1 MAIKRAFLFFL
12 MAALTAGGLSAQ
24 WRDDVNRLFSRGRNY
39 KAVAEAVLPAYDT
52 LEAADKPDAAALLAF
67 CYGRQSDIPNETR
80 WIFEYFEIGKAKDSG
95 FVFLDFLNQTDILGY
110 LNVWKMR
117 YPYVSEISLVKG
129 VGNEVIIPQGLMP
142 LVIDVS
148 GEAYYKFSLG
158 GNVLEAGQFKSG
170 FNIIGLDATELFL
183 NPGRRTYLLELKSGN
198 LVLKKEIVL
207 DVEVTS
213 PLSLPKPALSPT
225 RGRKV
230 EFSLSMYVGGELVMT
245 SRKTE
250 TPVSWKLDVPVNTL
264 TKGWNP
270 NYWINRDRP
279 DPMRNSIDIVS
290 AVSAI
295 YNLLKDLLKKKNK
308 NDPEPPKIQTVQ
320 DLSLVFPQKDPEG
333 KDREMRVSIR
343 LRSKNLPYG
352 LSPP

>member
-1 MAIKRAFLFFL
+1 

-24 WRDDVNRLFSRGRNY
+24 WRDEVTRLFSRGKNY

-52 LEAADKPDAAALLAF
+52 LEAEDKPDAAALLAF
-67 CYGRQSDIPNETR
+67 CYARQSDIPKETR
-80 WIFEYFEIGKAKDSG
+80 WIVEYFETGKAKDSG
-95 FVFLDFLNQTDILGY
+95 FVFLDFLSQTDILGY
-110 LNVWKMR
+110 LNVWKMQ
-117 YPYVSEISLVKG
+117 YPFVSEISLVKG
-129 VGNEVIIPQGLMP
+129 VGNDVIIPQGLMP

-170 FNIIGLDATELFL
+170 FNVIGLDATELFL
-183 NPGRRTYLLELKSGN
+183 NPGRRTYFLELKAGR
-198 LVLKKEIVL
+198 LVLKKEIDL
-207 DVEVTS
+207 DIEVTS
-213 PLSLPKPALSPT
+213 PLSLPKPAASPA
-225 RGRKV
+225 RGRPV
-230 EFSLSMYVGGELVMT
+230 EFSLSLYVGGELVMT

-250 TPVSWKLDVPVNTL
+250 TAVSWKLDVPVNTL
-264 TKGWNP
+264 TWGWNP
-270 NYWINRDRP
+270 DYWINRDKP

-295 YNLLKDLLKKKNK
+295 YNLLKDLLKKKDK

-333 KDREMRVSIR
+333 KDREMRVAIR
-343 LRSKNLPYG
+343 LRTKNLPYVI
-352 LSPP
+352 SPS

>member
-1 MAIKRAFLFFL
+1 
-12 MAALTAGGLSAQ
+12 
-24 WRDDVNRLFSRGRNY
+24 
-39 KAVAEAVLPAYDT
+39 
-52 LEAADKPDAAALLAF
+52 
-67 CYGRQSDIPNETR
+67 
-80 WIFEYFEIGKAKDSG
+80 
-95 FVFLDFLNQTDILGY
+95 
-110 LNVWKMR
+110 MR

-129 VGNEVIIPQGLMP
+129 VGHEVIIPQGLMP
-142 LVIDVS
+142 IVIDIS

-170 FNIIGLDATELFL
+170 FNVLGLDATELFL

-198 LVLKKEIVL
+198 LVLKKEIDL

-213 PLSLPKPALSPT
+213 PLSLPKPAPSLA
-225 RGRKV
+225 RGRRV

-264 TKGWNP
+264 TWGWKP
-270 NYWINRDRP
+270 DYWINRDKP

-295 YNLLKDLLKKKNK
+295 YNLLKELFKKKNT
-308 NDPEPPKIQTVQ
+308 NDPDPPKIQTVQ

-343 LRSKNLPYG
+343 LRSKNLPYV

>member
-1 MAIKRAFLFFL
+1 MAIKRSFLFLL
-12 MAALTAGGLSAQ
+12 MAALTAGGLAAQ
-24 WRDDVNRLFSRGRNY
+24 WRDDVARLFSRGKNY

-52 LEAADKPDAAALLAF
+52 LEAADKPDAAAILAF
-67 CYGRQSDIPNETR
+67 SYARQNDIPNETR
-80 WIFEYFEIGKAKDSG
+80 WIVEYFETGRAKDSG
-95 FVFLDFLNQTDILGY
+95 FVFLDFLNQTDIIGY

-117 YPYVSEISLVKG
+117 YPFVSEIALVKG

-142 LVIDVS
+142 IVVDVS

-158 GNVLEAGQFKSG
+158 ANVLEAGQFKSG
-170 FNIIGLDATELFL
+170 FNVLGLDASELFL
-183 NPGRRTYLLELKSGN
+183 NPGRRTYLLELKAGN
-198 LVLKKEIVL
+198 LVLKKEIDL

-213 PLSLPKPALSPT
+213 PLSLPKPAPSAA
-225 RGRKV
+225 RGRPI

-250 TPVSWKLDVPVNTL
+250 TPVSWKLNVPVNTL
-264 TKGWNP
+264 TWGWNP
-270 NYWINRDRP
+270 DYWINRDKP
-279 DPMRNSIDIVS
+279 DPMRNSIDIVR

-295 YNLLKDLLKKKNK
+295 YNLLKDLLKKKD
-308 NDPEPPKIQTVQ
+308 DPEPPKIQTVQ

-343 LRSKNLPYG
+343 LRSKNLPYV
-352 LSPP
+352 LNAP